1 MSARGRL
8 RRFGGRPA
16 ALVALAVLIGVAL
29 GAGGFTFAY
38 GRGWSY
44 ITNDPAACANCHV
57 MRGQFDAWQRGDHRH
72 AAVCNDCHVPHDPVG
87 KYYTKARN
95 GFWHSYWFTT
105 GGFHEP
111 IMITDAS
118 RRVTERRC
126 RECHADLVRAIDGA
140 HAGETARACTSCH
153 RQVGH
158 RW

>member
-1 MSARGRL
+1 MSARDRL
-8 RRFGGRPA
+8 RRLAGHPA
-16 ALVALAVLIGVAL
+16 ALVTLAVLIGVAL
-29 GAGGFTFAY
+29 GASGFTFAY

-44 ITNDPAACANCHV
+44 MTNDPEACANCHV
-57 MRGQFDAWQRGDHRH
+57 MRGQFAAWQRGDHRH
-72 AAVCNDCHVPHDPVG
+72 AAVCNDCHVPHDLIG

-111 IMITDAS
+111 IMITAAS

-126 RECHADLVRAIDGA
+126 RACHADIVRAIDA
-140 HAGETARACTSCH
+140 PHPGETKRACTSCH
-153 RQVGH
+153 RQAGH